1 MQKVYFNSFCPF
13 EIGDKVKL
21 NNSSYI
27 YVIEDILAIHSVM
40 TGKVTFRIIARNI
53 FNNTI
58 ETEDS
63 SNFTLVNIKDTNK

>member
-13 EIGDKVKL
+13 EVGDKVKL
-21 NNSSYI
+21 TGSNYTYI
-27 YVIEDILAIHSVM
+27 IKDILTIHSVA
-40 TGKVTFRIIARNI
+40 TRKVTFRIVAKNT

-63 SNFTLVNIKDTNK
+63 SNFTLITVEDTK

>member
-13 EIGDKVKL
+13 EVGDKVGL
-21 NNSSYI
+21 IGSNYT
-27 YVIEDILAIHSVM
+27 YTIEDILAVHSVV
-40 TGKVTFRIIARNI
+40 TGKVTFRIIARNT

-63 SNFTLVNIKDTNK
+63 NNFILLTAKDSKQ